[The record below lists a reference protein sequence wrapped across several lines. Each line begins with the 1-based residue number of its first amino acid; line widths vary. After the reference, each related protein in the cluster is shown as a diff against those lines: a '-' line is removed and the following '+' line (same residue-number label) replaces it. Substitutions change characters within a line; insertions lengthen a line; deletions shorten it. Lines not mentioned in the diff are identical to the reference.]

1 MFDILQTV
9 VFVALIGSF
18 GFYLYL
24 AGKYKGFLEAIRVY
38 LECNDDEPKSMI
50 IVDLLD
56 ILIVSLA
63 LVLSFIILI
72 QYIIYKVKRK

>member
-1 MFDILQTV
+1 
-9 VFVALIGSF
+9 
-18 GFYLYL
+18 
-24 AGKYKGFLEAIRVY
+24 
-38 LECNDDEPKSMI
+38 MI

-56 ILIVSLA
+56 TLIVSLA

>member
-1 MFDILQTV
+1 
-9 VFVALIGSF
+9 
-18 GFYLYL
+18 
-24 AGKYKGFLEAIRVY
+24 
-38 LECNDDEPKSMI
+38 MI

-63 LVLSFIILI
+63 IVLLFVILI

>member
-1 MFDILQTV
+1 
-9 VFVALIGSF
+9 
-18 GFYLYL
+18 
-24 AGKYKGFLEAIRVY
+24 
-38 LECNDDEPKSMI
+38 MI

-72 QYIIYKVKRK
+72 QYIIYKVL

>member
-1 MFDILQTV
+1 
-9 VFVALIGSF
+9 
-18 GFYLYL
+18 
-24 AGKYKGFLEAIRVY
+24 
-38 LECNDDEPKSMI
+38 MI

>member
-1 MFDILQTV
+1 
-9 VFVALIGSF
+9 
-18 GFYLYL
+18 
-24 AGKYKGFLEAIRVY
+24 
-38 LECNDDEPKSMI
+38 MI

-72 QYIIYKVKRK
+72 RYIIYKVKRK

>member
-1 MFDILQTV
+1 
-9 VFVALIGSF
+9 
-18 GFYLYL
+18 
-24 AGKYKGFLEAIRVY
+24 
-38 LECNDDEPKSMI
+38 MI

-63 LVLSFIILI
+63 IVLSFIILI

>member
-1 MFDILQTV
+1 
-9 VFVALIGSF
+9 
-18 GFYLYL
+18 
-24 AGKYKGFLEAIRVY
+24 
-38 LECNDDEPKSMI
+38 MI

-63 LVLSFIILI
+63 IVLLFIILI

>member
-1 MFDILQTV
+1 
-9 VFVALIGSF
+9 
-18 GFYLYL
+18 
-24 AGKYKGFLEAIRVY
+24 
-38 LECNDDEPKSMI
+38 MI

-63 LVLSFIILI
+63 LGLSFIILI

>member
-1 MFDILQTV
+1 
-9 VFVALIGSF
+9 
-18 GFYLYL
+18 
-24 AGKYKGFLEAIRVY
+24 
-38 LECNDDEPKSMI
+38 MI

-56 ILIVSLA
+56 ILIVA